1 MGFSKSEERGSR
13 SFGGG
18 YMRKKYIEMVIMLWP
33 VWVMIVGVIVTVI
46 IVAVRN

>member
-1 MGFSKSEERGSR
+1 MSSIMK
-13 SFGGG
+13 
-18 YMRKKYIEMVIMLWP
+18 KKYIEMIIMLWP